1 MPLTLMQLTVKSK
14 PSGAAKPIYSY
25 MRILYIHIYSHRGM
39 HTHTCIHTLIYM
51 LVHTQIYR
59 HTKTHIF
66 IHIVSQEN
74 QKLLLPVEACDHSQQ
89 SKSQLLNLQMF
100 AVIFWTSV
108 CSAKLFLTLLNFL
121 SLISDF

>member
-1 MPLTLMQLTVKSK
+1 
-14 PSGAAKPIYSY
+14 
-25 MRILYIHIYSHRGM
+25 M

-74 QKLLLPVEACDHSQQ
+74 QEITSSSGLVIITQ

-100 AVIFWTSV
+100 AVIFGLVSV
-108 CSAKLFLTLLNFL
+108 QQNFFSNITEFLKFNF
-121 SLISDF
+121 

>member
-1 MPLTLMQLTVKSK
+1 MQLTVKSK
-14 PSGAAKPIYSY
+14 PSGAAKP
-25 MRILYIHIYSHRGM
+25 IHIYSHRGM

-89 SKSQLLNLQMF
+89 SKSQLLNLQMS